1 MSKTAEA
8 LAFMEKRGGI
18 ARWSDLVDAGFSPGL
33 VASMADRGKID
44 CETRGVYTLPD
55 IIADEPEAITARWG
69 RAVVSHSSALYLHG
83 LSGRLPLSTDITV
96 PREYNA
102 SAITRAYPNITLHR
116 CGKETYPLGIQTMEG
131 LAGVPVRVYDSER
144 CVCDILA
151 LRKRGE
157 VDVQLLKDAVGGYLG
172 SPECDLPK
180 IASYARALRVENELQ
195 RYTEVLL

>member
-44 CETRGVYTLPD
+44 CETRGVYALPD
-55 IIADEPEAITARWG
+55 VMADEPEAITARWG
-69 RAVVSHSSALYLHG
+69 RAVVSHGSALYLHG
-83 LSGRLPLSTDITV
+83 LSDRLPLSTDITV

-102 SAITRAYPNITLHR
+102 AAIVRAYPDITLHR
-116 CGKETYPLGIQTMEG
+116 CGKQTYPLGIQIVEG
-131 LAGVPVRVYDSER
+131 LAGAPVRAYDPER
-144 CVCDILA
+144 CVCDVLA
-151 LRKRGE
+151 LRKRGKA
-157 VDVQLLKDAVGGYLG
+157 DVQLLKDAVEGYLR
-172 SPECDLPK
+172 SPGRDLPK
-180 IASYARALRVENELQ
+180 IASYARALGVEDELQ

>member
-1 MSKTAEA
+1 MSRTAEA
-8 LAFMEKRGGI
+8 LVFMEGRGGI
-18 ARWSDLVDAGFSPGL
+18 ARWSNLVGAGFSPGL
-33 VASMADRGKID
+33 IASMAEQGKID

-55 IIADEPEAITARWG
+55 VMADEPEAITARWG
-69 RAVVSHSSALYLHG
+69 RAVVSHGSALYLHN
-83 LSGRLPLSTDITV
+83 LSDRLPLSTDITV

-116 CGKETYPLGIQTMEG
+116 CGKGTYPLGIQTVEG
-131 LAGVPVRVYDSER
+131 LVGAPVRVYDSAR
-144 CVCDILA
+144 CVCDIFA

-157 VDVQLLKDAVGGYLG
+157 ADVQLLKDVVGGYLG

-180 IASYARALRVENELQ
+180 IASYARALGVEDELQ